1 VIRLPSD
8 TGRPGG
14 SALIRACTRRPP
26 ADGCAGRSVCI
37 YNPDLDPGHHGA
49 DAFISYITQ
58 AITASNQLAHC
69 GRALNPP
76 VLHGWTSKMLSRRGG
91 G

>member
-1 VIRLPSD
+1 
-8 TGRPGG
+8 
-14 SALIRACTRRPP
+14 
-26 ADGCAGRSVCI
+26 
-37 YNPDLDPGHHGA
+37 LDPGHHGA

-91 G
+91 A